1 MDRRRTPGLSSL
13 SSRGLQ
19 NHHYTTHGA
28 TLRTRNADS
37 LSTQL
42 SVFQSLLH
50 SFAVT
55 HSKDIRANPA
65 FRAEFARMCSALNID
80 FLASSY
86 HRDSTTSK
94 DGSSISSS
102 NNSKT
107 GSSSGTGESIW
118 AQLLGGSVN
127 DFYFNLGVLIVEEC
141 RATRAENGGLISVSD
156 LQSRISNSTR
166 IGGSME
172 VSDDD
177 IKRAVD
183 SLAPLGSCF
192 SIMTIGHRS
201 LIRSV
206 PKELNTDQS
215 TVLEAIQV
223 LGYVTVSMLQ
233 LNLGWERP
241 RAHAV
246 VEDLMADS
254 LVWVDTQAGENE
266 YWSPAFL
273 TAVRTGGGANV

>member
-86 HRDSTTSK
+86 HRDSTTFK
-94 DGSSISSS
+94 DGSSS
-102 NNSKT
+102 NSKA
-107 GSSSGTGESIW
+107 GSGIGTGESIW

-273 TAVRTGGGANV
+273 TAVRSGGGANV

>member
-19 NHHYTTHGA
+19 NHHYTSHGA

-50 SFAVT
+50 SFAIT

-86 HRDSTTSK
+86 HRDSTSTTTTSK
-94 DGSSISSS
+94 DDS
-102 NNSKT
+102 NSSKT
-107 GSSSGTGESIW
+107 GSGESIW
-118 AQLLGGSVN
+118 TQLLGGSVN

-156 LQSRISNSTR
+156 LVSRISQSTR
-166 IGGSME
+166 IGGSIE
-172 VSDDD
+172 VSHDD

-206 PKELNTDQS
+206 PKELNNDQS
-215 TVLEAIQV
+215 TVLEAVQV
-223 LGYVTVSMLQ
+223 LGFVTVSMLQ

-241 RAHAV
+241 RACAV

-254 LVWVDTQAGENE
+254 LVWVDRQAGENE

-273 TAVRTGGGANV
+273 TAVRTGDGEGNL

>member
-1 MDRRRTPGLSSL
+1 MDNRRRTPGLSSL

-19 NHHYTTHGA
+19 NHHYTSHGA
-28 TLRTRNADS
+28 ALRSRNAQS
-37 LSTQL
+37 LETQL

-50 SFAVT
+50 NFALT

-86 HRDSTTSK
+86 HQNTK
-94 DGSSISSS
+94 G
-102 NNSKT
+102 
-107 GSSSGTGESIW
+107 GSGTGESIW
-118 AQLLGGSVN
+118 TQVLGGSVN
-127 DFYFNLGVLIVEEC
+127 DFYFNLGVLVVEEC

-156 LQSRISNSTR
+156 LQARISKGRS
-166 IGGSME
+166 IGGGMQ

-177 IKRAVD
+177 IKRAVA

-192 SIMTIGHRS
+192 TIMTIGHRN

-206 PKELNTDQS
+206 PRELNTDQS

-233 LNLGWERP
+233 LNLSWERP

-246 VEDLMADS
+246 VMDLLADS

-266 YWSPAFL
+266 YWSPAFM
-273 TAVRTGGGANV
+273 TAVGFA